1 MENRLAYYEALDQSM
16 TYKNTE
22 TFIKLISDPVLKE
35 WKIFVYESGG
45 SPDQEKKLQLDR

>member
-22 TFIKLISDPVLKE
+22 TFIKLISDPALKE
-35 WKIFVYESGG
+35 WKDICLGEWWQSI
-45 SPDQEKKLQLDR
+45 KLEVWQAF